1 VKALLLIDL
10 QNDFLPGGALA
21 VPQGDEVL
29 APANELQHRF
39 DLIVATQDWHP
50 PNHVS
55 FAVNH
60 PGKQPGDVVE
70 VGGLRQVLWPIHC
83 VAETPGAALA
93 AELNQSRIARVFRK
107 GTDPLIDSYSGFF
120 DNGHR
125 RGTGLAEFLKERGA
139 SEVYLLGLATEY
151 CVKFTAFDALRL
163 GLRTFLVADACRGVD
178 RTPGDVAAAIAEMRQ
193 AGVEVVDGSYLP
205 LSPR

>member
-10 QNDFLPGGALA
+10 QSDFLPGGALA
-21 VPQGDEVL
+21 VPRGDEVL

-70 VGGLRQVLWPIHC
+70 VGGLRQVLWPVHC
-83 VAETPGAALA
+83 IAETTGAALA
-93 AELNQSRIARVFRK
+93 AGLDLSRIARVFRK

-139 SEVYLLGLATEY
+139 KEVYVLGLATEY
-151 CVKFTAFDALRL
+151 CVKFTALDALCL
-163 GLRTFLVADACRGVD
+163 GLRTFLVADGCRGVD
-178 RTPGDVAAAIAEMRQ
+178 LTPGDVAAAIAEMRQ
-193 AGVEVVDGSYLP
+193 AGVEIVNGTFLP
-205 LSPR
+205 L

>member
-1 VKALLLIDL
+1 MKALLLIDL

-21 VPQGDEVL
+21 VPRGDEVL

-55 FAVNH
+55 FAANH
-60 PGKQPGDVVE
+60 PGRHPGDVIE
-70 VGGLRQVLWPIHC
+70 VDGLRQELWPIHC

-93 AELNQSRIARVFRK
+93 AELNQSRFARVFRK

-125 RGTGLAEFLKERGA
+125 RGTGLAEFLKERGV
-139 SEVYLLGLATEY
+139 SEVYVLGLASEY
-151 CVKFTAFDALRL
+151 CVKSTALDALRL

-178 RTPGDVAAAIAEMRQ
+178 RTPGDATAAIVEMRQ
-193 AGVEVVDGSYLP
+193 AGVEIVDGTYLP
-205 LSPR
+205 T